1 MSAQWLRPYGQNCDN
16 DHNVVHLK
24 DKTCFAMFHWHE
36 KKEEKRKEKA
46 WLCHQKILKCTNLEL
61 SFFSASGPAQIVC
74 LITETHSHCAGEAA
88 PHQHIITA
96 SQTWIIIMCV
106 CVCVIEIEKAVV
118 FKRNTGIISERL
130 HEQTKGPVFA
140 WPQQLPLLP
149 YLSPSCSFSLEDADS
164 VEQSE
169 RSWLNSLTN
178 LKRKPLFGSNA
189 SLFSLFW
196 RWTWWQL
203 HINGSVCTWL
213 FGEKELMCADVCN
226 CVRLGA

>member
-1 MSAQWLRPYGQNCDN
+1 MFC
-16 DHNVVHLK
+16 NVSLTRK
-24 DKTCFAMFHWHE
+24 RE
-36 KKEEKRKEKA
+36 KKWEEKA
-46 WLCHQKILKCTNLEL
+46 WLCHLKILKCTNLEL

-74 LITETHSHCAGEAA
+74 LITETLCRGCCAPPAYYHSVSDLNH
-88 PHQHIITA
+88 HHV
-96 SQTWIIIMCV
+96 CV

-178 LKRKPLFGSNA
+178 LKHNPLFGSNA
-189 SLFSLFW
+189 SLFSLFL

-213 FGEKELMCADVCN
+213 L
-226 CVRLGA
+226 VRRS

>member
-1 MSAQWLRPYGQNCDN
+1 MHQSRTVLLFCFRTSTDCLSDYRDTVQGMLRP
-16 DHNVVHLK
+16 
-24 DKTCFAMFHWHE
+24 TS
-36 KKEEKRKEKA
+36 
-46 WLCHQKILKCTNLEL
+46 IL
-61 SFFSASGPAQIVC
+61 
-74 LITETHSHCAGEAA
+74 
-88 PHQHIITA
+88 
-96 SQTWIIIMCV
+96 SQRLRPESSSCV

-178 LKRKPLFGSNA
+178 LKHNPLFGSNA
-189 SLFSLFW
+189 SLFSLFL
-196 RWTWWQL
+196 RWT
-203 HINGSVCTWL
+203 
-213 FGEKELMCADVCN
+213 
-226 CVRLGA
+226 